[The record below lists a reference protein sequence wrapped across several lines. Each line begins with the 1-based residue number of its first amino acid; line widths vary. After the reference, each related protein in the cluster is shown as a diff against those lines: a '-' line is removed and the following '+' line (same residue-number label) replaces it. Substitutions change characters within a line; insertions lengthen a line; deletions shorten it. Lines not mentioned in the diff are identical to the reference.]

1 MKKGTLIIGGTRD
14 LQLEKVNEV
23 FSKGLGFDRKTI
35 EEDGMDSQQVVLI
48 GIDGQL
54 KEVSLDALTRK
65 MTVGLPHAQV
75 IASVESMGSLTE
87 EDVAYALEHFYV
99 FYSTNSDFLLLEEDE
114 LFIEGIPFR
123 LVLAHYAKS
132 TPQFFNHI
140 HEVTFNNALEVLLPL
155 VGENLTFRHLEDLL
169 WNNASRGE
177 KYCLDASQL
186 EFETKLEMKKCSDAL
201 NWFMQDYY
209 TGSKGS
215 RNRTKTYEQSIGLR
229 SLVSRYT

>member
-1 MKKGTLIIGGTRD
+1 MIGGTREE
-14 LQLEKVNEV
+14 QLEKVNEV

-65 MTVGLPHAQV
+65 VTTGLPHAHV
-75 IASVESMGSLTE
+75 IATVESMDSLKE
-87 EDVAYALEHFYV
+87 EDVAYASEHFHV
-99 FYSTNSDFLLLEEDE
+99 FYSTDKDFLLFEENE

-123 LVLAHYAKS
+123 LVLSHYAKS

-169 WNNASRGE
+169 WNHASKGE

-186 EFETKLEMKKCSDAL
+186 DFETELEKKKCCDAVR
-201 NWFMQDYY
+201 WFTQDYF
-209 TGSKGS
+209 TGSKSS
-215 RNRTKTYEQSIGLR
+215 RNATKTYEQSIGLR

>member
-14 LQLEKVNEV
+14 GQLEKVNEV

-48 GIDGQL
+48 GIDSQL

-65 MTVGLPHAQV
+65 MTVGLPHAQI
-75 IASVESMGSLTE
+75 IASVESVDSMTK
-87 EDVAYALEHFYV
+87 EDMRYALEYFNV
-99 FYSTNSDFLLLEEDE
+99 FYSTYKDFVLLEKDE

-123 LVLAHYAKS
+123 LAIEHDAKS

-140 HEVTFNNALEVLLPL
+140 HEVTFSNALALLLPL
-155 VGENLTFRHLEDLL
+155 VGENMTFRHLEDLL
-169 WNNASRGE
+169 WNNASKGE
-177 KYCLDASQL
+177 EYCLDASKL
-186 EFETKLEMKKCSDAL
+186 SFETELEEKKCSDATK
-201 NWFMQDYY
+201 WFMQDYF

-215 RNRTKTYEQSIGLR
+215 RNATKTYEQSIGLR
-229 SLVSRYT
+229 SLVSHYT

>member
-1 MKKGTLIIGGTRD
+1 MNKGTLIIGGTRD
-14 LQLEKVNEV
+14 GQLEKVNEV
-23 FSKGLGFDRKTI
+23 FSKGLGFDRKTL

-65 MTVGLPHAQV
+65 VSTGLPHAHV
-75 IASVESMGSLTE
+75 IATVESVVSMTK
-87 EDVAYALEHFYV
+87 EDMDYALEHFNV
-99 FYSTNSDFLLLEEDE
+99 FYSTYKDFLLLEEDE

-123 LVLAHYAKS
+123 LVLSHYAKS

-155 VGENLTFRHLEDLL
+155 DGENLTFRHLEDLL
-169 WNNASRGE
+169 WNHSSRGE
-177 KYCLDASQL
+177 KHCLDASQL
-186 EFETKLEMKKCSDAL
+186 SFETELEKKKCSDAI
-201 NWFMQDYY
+201 NWFMQDYF

-215 RNRTKTYEQSIGLR
+215 RTATKTYEQSIGLR